1 MSAFQERFA
10 RRGDTL
16 ARRFDYDDLV
26 VFVADLGPGRDGS
39 VDVVGE
45 TAIVVVDDEQYEFD
59 LPAGEA
65 RGSIVNGVVTVEV
78 DL

>member
-1 MSAFQERFA
+1 MSTFQERFA
-10 RRGDTL
+10 RGGDTL

-45 TAIVVVDDEQYEFD
+45 TAIVVVDDEQYEFE